1 MLVSLWET
9 WAEFHGVDAGS
20 LQLAHVL
27 IARAQLMCR
36 LVYIDVLPSGV
47 RGTKYELPVFL
58 LTLLISL
65 RGKEHTYVRT
75 VNVSVVYT

>member
-9 WAEFHGVDAGS
+9 WAEFHGVDAAS

-47 RGTKYELPVFL
+47 RGTNYEL
-58 LTLLISL
+58 
-65 RGKEHTYVRT
+65 RAYVRT
-75 VNVSVVYT
+75 YS

>member
-9 WAEFHGVDAGS
+9 WAEFRGVDAAS

-36 LVYIDVLPSGV
+36 LVYLDVLPSGV
-47 RGTKYELPVFL
+47 RGTNYELPVFL
-58 LTLLISL
+58 PIL
-65 RGKEHTYVRT
+65 
-75 VNVSVVYT
+75 

>member
-9 WAEFHGVDAGS
+9 WAEFHGFDAGS
-20 LQLAHVL
+20 SQLAHVL

-47 RGTKYELPVFL
+47 RGTNYELPVFL
-58 LTLLISL
+58 PILQISL

>member
-1 MLVSLWET
+1 MLVSSWGTLAGFES
-9 WAEFHGVDAGS
+9 FDAGS
-20 LQLAHVL
+20 SQLAHVL

-36 LVYIDVLPSGV
+36 LVYIGVLPSGV
-47 RGTKYELPVFL
+47 RGTNYELPVL
-58 LTLLISL
+58 LPILQISL